1 MNLWPVLLAC
11 CAVPVEAATLRP
23 FTSLTGPVVVLS
35 DLFDGAGDRP
45 LGPAPA
51 PGARITVEA
60 RQLDAIARQ
69 YGVDWR
75 MTGSSDR
82 AVLDRPGRTLGR
94 DDVVAP
100 LRAALV
106 SAGAP
111 RDAELELPGF
121 TAPMVGAA
129 AAARAEVSQLEYDG
143 GSGRFTALV
152 GITADG
158 APAAQMRL
166 SGRLVEMADLPVPRR
181 RMLPGD
187 VVTAGDLEWTR
198 LRAAQA
204 RGEVVR
210 TMREAVG
217 QALRR
222 PLQPG
227 QPIQLADL
235 GRPVV
240 VQKGTPMLIELNSP
254 GIQLTAQ
261 GVAMEPG
268 GLGDRVHILNPLS
281 RVVVEADVTGPG
293 RARVVPSSAPP
304 NTTGRLPQVA
314 SR

>member
-1 MNLWPVLLAC
+1 
-11 CAVPVEAATLRP
+11 
-23 FTSLTGPVVVLS
+23 
-35 DLFDGAGDRP
+35 
-45 LGPAPA
+45 
-51 PGARITVEA
+51 
-60 RQLDAIARQ
+60 
-69 YGVDWR
+69 
-75 MTGSSDR
+75 
-82 AVLDRPGRTLGR
+82 
-94 DDVVAP
+94 
-100 LRAALV
+100 
-106 SAGAP
+106 
-111 RDAELELPGF
+111 
-121 TAPMVGAA
+121 
-129 AAARAEVSQLEYDG
+129 
-143 GSGRFTALV
+143 
-152 GITADG
+152 
-158 APAAQMRL
+158 
-166 SGRLVEMADLPVPRR
+166 MADLPVPRR